1 MTKYAIILGGGS
13 GLRFGSS
20 VPKQFLLLN
29 GLPILMHSIK
39 KFIESDNTT
48 KIIVVLPHAQID
60 YWNELCVQYHFDIH
74 HTVIEGGST
83 RFQSVKNAINSIQA
97 ANNDLIA
104 VHDGVR
110 PMISTKV
117 IKEAFLVAQN
127 DLTAIPAIPL
137 TDSVRMLCKDGNSRP
152 LLRDDL
158 RAVQTPQTFNA
169 QVLIK
174 SYGVPYDNAFTDD
187 ASVVEKAGH
196 KINLIDGD
204 PNNIK
209 ITHSADLLLA
219 EELIRSNG

>member
-127 DLTAIPAIPL
+127 DLTAIPAIKL